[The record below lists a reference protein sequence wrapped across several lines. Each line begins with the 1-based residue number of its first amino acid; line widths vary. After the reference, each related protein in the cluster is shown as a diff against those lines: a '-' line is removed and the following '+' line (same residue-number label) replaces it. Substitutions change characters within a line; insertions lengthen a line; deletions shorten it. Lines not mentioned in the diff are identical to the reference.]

1 MSREKNAPPSSSAGW
16 GKSKSTKPAAS
27 KQTAKAPSK
36 SAGKPAAK
44 ALAPSKAMDNRSKE
58 AQQKGKNIPVT
69 IKTHHDKKGGHPH
82 IIMGDIDERHVSVG
96 MSTKSKK
103 GKNNTNYAMEKS
115 PFDDGKQSYM
125 RRQGTVAPRTEYSG
139 KRMGTLTPKDYE
151 RAKEYGDKAKEKY
164 INEKKSKKK

>member
-1 MSREKNAPPSSSAGW
+1 MTRKKDTPPSGSAGR

-27 KQTAKAPSK
+27 KRTAKS
-36 SAGKPAAK
+36 ST
-44 ALAPSKAMDNRSKE
+44 PSKAVDKRSKE
-58 AQQKGKNIPVT
+58 MQQKGKNIPVT

-139 KRMGTLTPKDYE
+139 KRMGPLTPKDYE
-151 RAKEYGDKAKEKY
+151 RAKEYRDKAKEKY